1 MGKRGFTEKMTLV
14 LRDGR
19 VRRAVL
25 AIALAASLG
34 FGFGSSMFSTGA
46 HAAAASAARE
56 KRLSSKEAKFFVR
69 QLRSEMSIVLYP
81 IVALDST
88 KAQLA
93 IFDKK
98 FKARGSMTR
107 KTATQIAEMF
117 KADAVAAFPDPEINK
132 QITDAVDR
140 YLERTLNPEP
150 KS

>member
-1 MGKRGFTEKMTLV
+1 MGN
-14 LRDGR
+14 RDFAERLMVFIGNGR
-19 VRRAVL
+19 RSVL
-25 AIALAASLG
+25 AIAIVAAVV

-46 HAAAASAARE
+46 HAAVASAARE
-56 KRLSSKEAKFFVR
+56 KRLNSKEAKFFVR

-81 IVALDST
+81 IVALEST
-88 KAQLA
+88 KEKQA

-98 FKARGSMTR
+98 FKSRGSMTG
-107 KTATQIAEMF
+107 KTATQIATMF